1 MRLYYTDYVIRMF
14 FASLL
19 GIMNFGSPW
28 TLMATGDVIPA
39 RSVNYQMTAKNDFLW
54 AIRNIAPLLKS
65 ADITLVNMESPLIKN
80 CPLTNTGMVFCGD
93 QRFVQALNTAGV
105 DVVNLA
111 NNHSLNYGWEG
122 LKETED
128 ILTAQNIETTGTT
141 SQGLSKKVIKNIKG
155 MNIGF
160 LGYTIVGKTADKEAL
175 ASDIGALDKQV
186 DVLVVSFH
194 WGAEY
199 NRMPVGAPDNPKVIG
214 RLAVESGAD
223 LVIGNHPHW
232 IQGMEYYQGKPIFYA
247 LGNTIFDQ
255 EWSRETKEGVI
266 TEIRFNGKTIE
277 NIIMHP
283 VRISDY
289 GHAELLD
296 GKDKEDVLNVFQ
308 DASNQLSAY

>member
-1 MRLYYTDYVIRMF
+1 MF

-19 GIMNFGSPW
+19 GGIVGLSAPW
-28 TLMATGDVIPA
+28 TLVATGDIIPA
-39 RSVNYQMTAKNDFLW
+39 RSVNYQMTARNDFLW
-54 AIRNIAPLLKS
+54 AIRGVAPLLKS
-65 ADITLVNMESPLIKN
+65 ADITLINMESPLIKN
-80 CPLTNTGMVFCGD
+80 CPLTNSGMVFCGD
-93 QRFVQALNTAGV
+93 QRFTQALTEAGV

-111 NNHSLNYGWEG
+111 NNHTLNYGWEG

-128 ILTAQNIETTGTT
+128 VLQAQNIDATGVT
-141 SQGLSKKVIKNIKG
+141 SQGLSNKVIKNIKG

-175 ASDIGALDKQV
+175 ASDISALDKQV

-199 NRMPVGAPDNPKVIG
+199 SRLPVGAPDDPRVIA
-214 RLAVESGAD
+214 RLAVDRGAD

-232 IQGMEYYQGKPIFYA
+232 IQGMEYYRGVPIFYA

-266 TEIRFNGKTIE
+266 AEIRFRGKEIKD
-277 NIIMHP
+277 IIMHP
-283 VRISDY
+283 LRISDY
-289 GHAELLD
+289 GRAQLLS
-296 GKDKEDVLNVFQ
+296 GKEKEDILNIFQ
-308 DASNQLSAY
+308 DASDQLSATPLEN